1 MALPRDL
8 IGAAKLLAYP
18 QEVLWGVA
26 GWLQTVRVHL
36 SVLPAINWRKP
47 LFFTNIGS
55 HRISCN
61 GGHQIAHRVKVHA
74 RRGIKLIKINVLT

>member
-8 IGAAKLLAYP
+8 IGAAKLLTYP

-47 LFFTNIGS
+47 LFFT
-55 HRISCN
+55 H
-61 GGHQIAHRVKVHA
+61 
-74 RRGIKLIKINVLT
+74 

>member
-8 IGAAKLLAYP
+8 IGDTELLTYL

-47 LFFTNIGS
+47 LFFT
-55 HRISCN
+55 H
-61 GGHQIAHRVKVHA
+61 
-74 RRGIKLIKINVLT
+74 